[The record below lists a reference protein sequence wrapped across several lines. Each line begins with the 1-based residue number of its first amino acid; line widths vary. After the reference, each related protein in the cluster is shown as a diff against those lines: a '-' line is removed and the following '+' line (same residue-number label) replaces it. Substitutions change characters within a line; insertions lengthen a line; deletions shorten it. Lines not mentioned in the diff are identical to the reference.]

1 MSQSTSMNTFYMIVW
16 EGTIRNAITDKMCV
30 NSNANGSKTFKV
42 PESLT
47 KHNLWQNCWTL
58 DCSLLWTW
66 SPHVFQHRLQHHRI
80 SQVQKDVLQPGSIIG
95 CQNVMSKEVWITF
108 PNFSPALN
116 PQWSKKTCPFAI
128 AGNLDLGG
136 AATFL
141 SDFDPKLM
149 DFHLHFNAPSH
160 ETNRKE
166 IDRSIKQQQT
176 YTYTRLEL
184 FSTYSSSTAQGGGG
198 SFKNRKPIGEIGCC
212 ESGMAERIRWWTERC
227 LRSPLFLSLSL
238 TIYLPT
244 SLSSIYLSIS
254 LSLSLICLSV

>member
-1 MSQSTSMNTFYMIVW
+1 MHIYIYILYILYISTIKEHGYQPLEIIMSQSTSMNTFYMIVW

-95 CQNVMSKEVWITF
+95 CQDVMSKEVWITF

-176 YTYTRLEL
+176 YNPILDWN
-184 FSTYSSSTAQGGGG
+184 YSVLIPVVP
-198 SFKNRKPIGEIGCC
+198 RKAVAEVSKIGN
-212 ESGMAERIRWWTERC
+212 
-227 LRSPLFLSLSL
+227 L
-238 TIYLPT
+238 
-244 SLSSIYLSIS
+244 
-254 LSLSLICLSV
+254 

>member
-1 MSQSTSMNTFYMIVW
+1 MHIYIYIIYIVHINDKRTRVSTTGDNHVAKYEYEYILHDCLGRYHSECYHRQDV
-16 EGTIRNAITDKMCV
+16 RV

-176 YTYTRLEL
+176 YNPILDWN
-184 FSTYSSSTAQGGGG
+184 YSVLIPVVP
-198 SFKNRKPIGEIGCC
+198 RKAVAEVSKIGN
-212 ESGMAERIRWWTERC
+212 
-227 LRSPLFLSLSL
+227 L
-238 TIYLPT
+238 
-244 SLSSIYLSIS
+244 
-254 LSLSLICLSV
+254 

>member
-30 NSNANGSKTFKV
+30 NSSANGSKIFKV

-47 KHNLWQNCWTL
+47 KHNLWQDCWTL
-58 DCSLLWTW
+58 DCSLLCTW
-66 SPHVFQHRLQHHRI
+66 FPHVFQHRLQHHRI

-136 AATFL
+136 EATFL

-166 IDRSIKQQQT
+166 IDRSSIKHQQT
-176 YTYTRLEL
+176 YNPIVDWNYSVLITVTEMLIDFILYPLLYNITMLN
-184 FSTYSSSTAQGGGG
+184 STSVYRP
-198 SFKNRKPIGEIGCC
+198 F
-212 ESGMAERIRWWTERC
+212 MAKQPSYKW
-227 LRSPLFLSLSL
+227 
-238 TIYLPT
+238 
-244 SLSSIYLSIS
+244 
-254 LSLSLICLSV
+254 